1 MKYYEKYIENLEKD
15 EVFVFGSN
23 KSGGFHG
30 AGSAGMATFGTPK
43 NVWRE
48 KGYDKWPHGT
58 MGLWNVKGCA
68 EGFQKGTIG
77 RSYAIPTVTKPGLK
91 CSISIEDISNSIKS
105 FYAFAIAQS
114 NLKFYVAQD
123 AKRGL
128 NGHSPEDMARA
139 FLCMLPPDNVYF
151 YKPFFDILQAELNQE
166 KYKL

>member
-1 MKYYEKYIENLEKD
+1 MKYYENYITTLEKD

-77 RSYAIPTVTKPGLK
+77 RSYAIPTVTKPGAK
-91 CSISIEDISNSIKS
+91 RSISIEDISNSIKS
-105 FYAFAIAQS
+105 FYAFAISQPQ
-114 NLKFYVAQD
+114 LKFYVAQD
-123 AKRGL
+123 AKMGL
-128 NGHSPEDMARA
+128 NGWDCESMARA
-139 FLCMLPPDNVYF
+139 YMCMKIPDNIYF
-151 YKPFFDILQAELNQE
+151 YKPFYDVI
-166 KYKL
+166 KSKS